1 MPGPDTESPT
11 TLSNWSAP
19 VLRPDRVTLTRII
32 MPRAAYHA
40 LFPEREGEVSL
51 VRGFRGFPNCE
62 IGRIAIVVS
71 GMDEWWGRLEVL
83 LFRGSTIELDGG
95 YTLAVER
102 QKGEFVFRLLLFEI
116 ILCIRRFYDQDL
128 ETGVLFPRELRG
140 G

>member
-1 MPGPDTESPT
+1 
-11 TLSNWSAP
+11 
-19 VLRPDRVTLTRII
+19 
-32 MPRAAYHA
+32 MPRAVYHA
-40 LFPEREGEVSL
+40 LFSGREGEVSL

-95 YTLAVER
+95 YTLGVER
-102 QKGEFVFRLLLFEI
+102 QGERGVCVPTFV
-116 ILCIRRFYDQDL
+116 IRNNTLYSSICGFYDQDL